1 MNKYKIRI
9 MAYLIALTTFLTAC
23 GLLEAPEDIID
34 NELTLHNPT
43 TSVGTMLET
52 QTPST
57 EQTLPPV
64 VETKPTIEETKPN
77 VEESKPVV
85 EETKPEETIPI
96 VETKPTVEASDN
108 MVVYAT
114 TNVNFRS
121 SNSADSMKIGNLNVG
136 DAAYRILSCDN
147 NWDLVRYNGQLGFV
161 CRDYLEYSNEY
172 VESSY
177 EHMPKNDIVLT
188 NTDLNFRSEPS
199 TDGKKLDTFDEGTE
213 LQVLAEVDNG
223 WLLVRHNGEI
233 GYVKADYTTSL
244 LEKVNYYYPELEL
257 DELVVEKVI
266 YNTSNELNL
275 REGEG
280 TDTEIKDELTKYET
294 ARVLKETDD
303 WYLVMTNDYEFG
315 YLYKDYTKEM
325 EGIFVVVDKSE
336 QRMTLYNDNEVMVQ
350 TPVTTGKDSTP
361 SDTGYFDIDSKETN
375 RYLTGAD
382 YRCFVNYWI
391 PYNGGEGI
399 HDALWRSESDFG
411 TDIYHKSGSHG
422 CINTPLEE
430 VIKIYDNVK
439 VGTKVLVHK

>member
-1 MNKYKIRI
+1 MNKYKIKI
-9 MAYLIALTTFLTAC
+9 MAYLIAISTFLTAC
-23 GLLEAPEDIID
+23 GLLDAPEDIIN
-34 NELTLHNPT
+34 NELTLNNPT
-43 TSVGTMLET
+43 ISTGTILD
-52 QTPST
+52 
-57 EQTLPPV
+57 
-64 VETKPTIEETKPN
+64 ETKPSVDSDVTVPPTIEETKPN
-77 VEESKPVV
+77 IEDNKTEESTPII
-85 EETKPEETIPI
+85 EETRPI
-96 VETKPTVEASDN
+96 IDASDN
-108 MVVYAT
+108 MIVRAT
-114 TNVNFRS
+114 TNVNLRS
-121 SNSADSMKIGNLNVG
+121 SNSADSMKLGTLKLG
-136 DAAYRILSCDN
+136 EAAYRILSCEN
-147 NWDLVRYNGQLGFV
+147 NWDLIRYDGDLYFV
-161 CRDYLEYSNEY
+161 CRDYLEYTNEY
-172 VESSY
+172 IESNY
-177 EHMPKNDIVLT
+177 EHIPKNDIVLT

-199 TDGKKLDTFDEGTE
+199 TEGKKLDTFKEGTE

-223 WLLVRHNGEI
+223 WLLVRYNGEI

-280 TDTEIKDELTKYET
+280 TDSEIKDELTKYET

-325 EGIFVVVDKSE
+325 NGKFIVVDKSE
-336 QRMTLYNDNEVMVQ
+336 QRMTLYNNNEVMVQ

-361 SDTGYFDIDSKETN
+361 SDTGYFEIYSKSRNE
-375 RYLTGAD
+375 YLMNNS
-382 YRCFVNYWI
+382 FVQYWM

-399 HDALWRSESDFG
+399 HDASWRGEGEFG

-430 VIKIYDNVK
+430 VIQIYDNVK

>member
-1 MNKYKIRI
+1 MNKYKIKI
-9 MAYLIALTTFLTAC
+9 LAYLIALTSFLTAC
-23 GLLEAPEDIID
+23 GILEAPEDIID

-52 QTPST
+52 QTPSI

-64 VETKPTIEETKPN
+64 VETNPTIEETNPTIEETKPN
-77 VEESKPVV
+77 VEESKPVI
-85 EETKPEETIPI
+85 EETKPEVTHPV
-96 VETKPTVEASDN
+96 VESSDN

-172 VESSY
+172 VSSSY

-223 WLLVRHNGEI
+223 WLLVRHNGEL

-294 ARVLKETDD
+294 ARVLKETED

-361 SDTGYFDIDSKETN
+361 SDTGYFEIYSKSRNE
-375 RYLTGAD
+375 YLMNNS
-382 YRCFVNYWI
+382 FVQYWM

-399 HDALWRSESDFG
+399 HDASWRSDSEFG
-411 TDIYHKSGSHG
+411 TEIYHKSGSHG

-430 VIKIYDNVK
+430 VIQIYNNVK